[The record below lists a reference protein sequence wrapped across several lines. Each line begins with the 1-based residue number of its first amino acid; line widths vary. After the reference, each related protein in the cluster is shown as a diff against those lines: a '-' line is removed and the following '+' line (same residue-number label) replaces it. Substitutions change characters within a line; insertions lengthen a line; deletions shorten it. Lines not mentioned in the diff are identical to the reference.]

1 MAFVWDNGK
10 QPSWREALHNLVR
23 NGSRISRNSL
33 MRKVGAG
40 SSSQLF
46 EAAPPITFH
55 TNSCEH
61 NENEANVQVV
71 EEKEGGAEP
80 AVSERTLSTFCSKKS
95 RKSDGLHLN
104 SSKSEAIAFYNP
116 RSKPLAALAESI
128 GTVLDAGSPNK
139 LQTSIKNLGVY
150 LDSKMS
156 IDKQVTETCKA
167 YFFPQSCAT
176 SHSCFSYY

>member
-1 MAFVWDNGK
+1 
-10 QPSWREALHNLVR
+10 
-23 NGSRISRNSL
+23 

-46 EAAPPITFH
+46 EAAPPITFR

-95 RKSDGLHLN
+95 RKSDAEN
-104 SSKSEAIAFYNP
+104 VES
-116 RSKPLAALAESI
+116 LADCL
-128 GTVLDAGSPNK
+128 AGSPRMADTDR
-139 LQTSIKNLGVY
+139 QSFFG
-150 LDSKMS
+150 LDEF
-156 IDKQVTETCKA
+156 DFTV
-167 YFFPQSCAT
+167 
-176 SHSCFSYY
+176 FSQ